1 MVVFAPDDVIE
12 QAERQQWTNT
22 RYEHGQ
28 RQLVFLERWM
38 QDDKYM
44 LHIWCTTGTVASF
57 LDHPNQ
63 GRTQLYRRD
72 VDWSMLV
79 QIMQNPRVHTGQ
91 GYHHR

>member
-1 MVVFAPDDVIE
+1 
-12 QAERQQWTNT
+12 
-22 RYEHGQ
+22 
-28 RQLVFLERWM
+28 
-38 QDDKYM
+38 M

-63 GRTQLYRRD
+63 GRTQLYRRN